1 MLKGKIAFDEYIQT
15 LENDMKNK
23 ILAFVDTETTGL
35 DVSPTG
41 AEVIEFTVILEK
53 NGKII
58 DRVTHK
64 VKPSRIE
71 LAHPKALE
79 INGYSEKNWE
89 NALDKETA
97 CFIIEGLLCGN
108 KKDLVVIGHNVAFD
122 RNGLNALLKETGS
135 KKYITHRVFDT
146 QALVYEHLIDLGL
159 KSTSLDA
166 VREFLGWSKDKAHT
180 AEKDTEDCRKLFH
193 KLYQAGML
201 KRLWWKLTLAKKK

>member
-1 MLKGKIAFDEYIQT
+1 
-15 LENDMKNK
+15 MKNK

-35 DVSPTG
+35 DVTPTG

-53 NGKII
+53 NGKTLDKI
-58 DRVTHK
+58 THK

-71 LAHPKALE
+71 LAHPRALE
-79 INGYSEKNWE
+79 INGYNEKDWE
-89 NALDKETA
+89 NALTKEQAKIVLENT
-97 CFIIEGLLCGN
+97 LCGN
-108 KKDLVVIGHNVAFD
+108 KNMVVVGHNVSFD

-159 KSTSLDA
+159 KSTSLDN

-193 KLYQAGML
+193 KLYQASRL
-201 KRLWWKLTLAKKK
+201 KRMWWKLTLAKKS

>member
-1 MLKGKIAFDEYIQT
+1 
-15 LENDMKNK
+15 MKDK

-41 AEVIEFTVILEK
+41 AEIIEFTVILEK

-71 LAHPKALE
+71 LAHPRALE
-79 INGYSEKNWE
+79 INGYNEESWKD
-89 NALDKETA
+89 ALDKETA

-108 KKDLVVIGHNVAFD
+108 KNLVVIGHNVAFD
-122 RNGLNALLKETGS
+122 RNGFNALLQECGS
-135 KKYITHRVFDT
+135 DKKVTHRVFDT
-146 QALVYEHLIDLGL
+146 QALVYEHLFDLGL
-159 KSTSLDA
+159 KSTSLDS
-166 VREFLGWSKDKAHT
+166 VRGFLGWSQEKAHT

-193 KLYQAGML
+193 KLYQAGAL
-201 KRLWWKLTLAKKK
+201 KRLWWKLTLAK

>member
-1 MLKGKIAFDEYIQT
+1 
-15 LENDMKNK
+15 MKDK

-53 NGKII
+53 NGKLI
-58 DRVTHK
+58 DKVTHR

-79 INGYSEKNWE
+79 INGYSEEEWKY
-89 NALDKETA
+89 AIDKETA
-97 CFIIEGLLCGN
+97 GFIIEGLLCDN
-108 KKDLVVIGHNVAFD
+108 KNLVVIGHNVAFD
-122 RNGLNALLKETGS
+122 KNGFNALLEECGS
-135 KKYITHRVFDT
+135 EKRVTHRVFDT

-159 KSTSLDA
+159 KSTSLDN
-166 VREFLGWSKDKAHT
+166 VRSFLGWSKEKAHT

-201 KRLWWKLTLAKKK
+201 KRLWWKLTIAK

>member
-1 MLKGKIAFDEYIQT
+1 
-15 LENDMKNK
+15 MKDK

-53 NGKII
+53 NGKLI
-58 DRVTHK
+58 DKVTHR

-79 INGYSEKNWE
+79 INGYSEDDWKY
-89 NALDKETA
+89 AIDKETA
-97 CFIIEGLLCGN
+97 GFIIEGLLCDN
-108 KKDLVVIGHNVAFD
+108 KNLVVVGHNVAFD
-122 RNGLNALLKETGS
+122 KNGLNALLEECGS
-135 KKYITHRVFDT
+135 EKRVTHRVFDT

-159 KSTSLDA
+159 KSTSLDS
-166 VREFLGWSKDKAHT
+166 VRSFLGWSKDNAHT

-193 KLYQAGML
+193 KLYQAGLL
-201 KRLWWKLTLAKKK
+201 KRLWWKLTLAK

>member
-1 MLKGKIAFDEYIQT
+1 
-15 LENDMKNK
+15 MKDK

-53 NGKII
+53 NGKLI
-58 DRVTHK
+58 DKVTHR

-71 LAHPKALE
+71 LAHPRALE
-79 INGYSEKNWE
+79 MNGYSEDEWKY
-89 NALDKETA
+89 AIDKETA
-97 CFIIEGLLCGN
+97 GFILEELLCDN
-108 KKDLVVIGHNVAFD
+108 KNLVVVGHNVAFD
-122 RNGLNALLKETGS
+122 KNGFNALLEECGS
-135 KKYITHRVFDT
+135 EKRVTHRVFDT
-146 QALVYEHLIDLGL
+146 QALVYEHLTDLGL
-159 KSTSLDA
+159 KSTSLDS

-201 KRLWWKLTLAKKK
+201 KRLWWKLTLAK